1 MEYDLIILGGG
12 VAGMTAAIYAG
23 RYDMK
28 AALVSNNFGGTGN
41 LSGEVENW
49 PSMMG
54 SGTEIMAKIREQAE
68 KFGTEL
74 ITSNFES
81 VRKEGDTFIVKT
93 EDGEL
98 KSRTLIVALGT
109 QHRKLGVPGEGEF
122 LGKGVTYCATCDG
135 NFFRGKDVAIIGGAG
150 SAAKAAIYLGNIC
163 NKVYVVYRKDKLRAE
178 PIELEKM
185 QAKDNVEF
193 VYWSNVKEI
202 IGENKVEKIKVL
214 QDTPEEEPKE
224 FDINVDGVFI
234 EIGADP
240 SLKGLE
246 ELGLE
251 LDDGYI
257 KTDKNTV
264 TNIEGVFAA
273 GDITNSRVKQL
284 VNAAGEGA
292 IAAIG
297 AHEFLMKK

>member
-28 AALVSNNFGGTGN
+28 TALISTNFGGTGN

-49 PSMMG
+49 PSMIS
-54 SGTEIMAKIREQAE
+54 SGPEIMAKVKEQAE
-68 KFGTEL
+68 KFGAEL
-74 ITSNFES
+74 ITANFES
-81 VRKEGDTFIVKT
+81 VKKEGDIFIVQT
-93 EDGEL
+93 EAGEFR
-98 KSRTLIVALGT
+98 SRALIIGLGT

-135 NFFRGKDVAIIGGAG
+135 NFFRGKDVAVIGGAG

-163 NKVYVVYRKDKLRAE
+163 NKVYVVYRKGEVRCE
-178 PIELEKM
+178 PIEMEKM
-185 QAKDNVEF
+185 QAKDNIEF

-202 IGENKVEKIKVL
+202 IGENKVEKIKIL
-214 QDTPEEEPKE
+214 QDTPEKEPEEKE
-224 FDINVDGVFI
+224 LNVDGVFI
-234 EIGADP
+234 EIGADA
-240 SLKGLE
+240 SLKGLD

-251 LDDGYI
+251 LDEGHI
-257 KTDKNTV
+257 KTDKNAM

-273 GDITNSRVKQL
+273 GDITNNKVKQL
-284 VNAAGEGA
+284 INAAGEGA
-292 IAAIG
+292 VAAIE
-297 AHEFLMKK
+297 AHEFLMRK